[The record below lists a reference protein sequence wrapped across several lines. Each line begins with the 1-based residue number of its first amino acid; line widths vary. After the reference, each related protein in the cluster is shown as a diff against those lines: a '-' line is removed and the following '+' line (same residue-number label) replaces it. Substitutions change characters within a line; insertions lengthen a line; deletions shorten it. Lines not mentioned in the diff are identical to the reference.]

1 MAQIFLPETANKIYG
16 MLNLPADAWQGAVEQ
31 LKPGHT
37 ISTAEILFE
46 KITDEMVEAERQ
58 KLQPAENLTN
68 TNFPPMKELISFD
81 DFTKMDLRLGKVIA
95 AKKMENADKLLV
107 LTVLTGIDERTIV
120 SGIAMHY
127 TAEEIV
133 GKSVVVLMN
142 LAPRKIRGVESHG
155 MLLMAENEE
164 GKLSALVS
172 ERGFEEGP
180 TIS

>member
-1 MAQIFLPETANKIYG
+1 
-16 MLNLPADAWQGAVEQ
+16 
-31 LKPGHT
+31 
-37 ISTAEILFE
+37 
-46 KITDEMVEAERQ
+46 
-58 KLQPAENLTN
+58 
-68 TNFPPMKELISFD
+68 MKELISFD

>member
-1 MAQIFLPETANKIYG
+1 
-16 MLNLPADAWQGAVEQ
+16 
-31 LKPGHT
+31 
-37 ISTAEILFE
+37 
-46 KITDEMVEAERQ
+46 
-58 KLQPAENLTN
+58 
-68 TNFPPMKELISFD
+68 MKDLISFD

-95 AKKMENADKLLV
+95 AQKMENADKLLM
-107 LTVLTGIDERTIV
+107 LTVNTGIDERTIV
-120 SGIAMHY
+120 SGIALHY
-127 TAEEIV
+127 SVEEIV

-164 GKLSALVS
+164 GTLSALVS

>member
-1 MAQIFLPETANKIYG
+1 
-16 MLNLPADAWQGAVEQ
+16 
-31 LKPGHT
+31 
-37 ISTAEILFE
+37 
-46 KITDEMVEAERQ
+46 
-58 KLQPAENLTN
+58 
-68 TNFPPMKELISFD
+68 
-81 DFTKMDLRLGKVIA
+81 
-95 AKKMENADKLLV
+95 MENADKLLV
-107 LTVLTGIDERTIV
+107 LTVHTGIDERTIV

-127 TAEEIV
+127 TAEEII

>member
-1 MAQIFLPETANKIYG
+1 
-16 MLNLPADAWQGAVEQ
+16 
-31 LKPGHT
+31 
-37 ISTAEILFE
+37 
-46 KITDEMVEAERQ
+46 
-58 KLQPAENLTN
+58 
-68 TNFPPMKELISFD
+68 
-81 DFTKMDLRLGKVIA
+81 MDLRLGKVIA

-127 TAEEIV
+127 TAEEII

>member
-1 MAQIFLPETANKIYG
+1 
-16 MLNLPADAWQGAVEQ
+16 MLNLPIDSWQGKVA
-31 LKPGHT
+31 PIHSGHS
-37 ISTAEILFE
+37 IHNAEILFE

-58 KLQPAENLTN
+58 KLQPASTQQNY
-68 TNFPPMKELISFD
+68 PPMKDFISFD
-81 DFTKMDLRLGKVIA
+81 DFTKMDLRLGKVTA
-95 AKKMENADKLLV
+95 AQKMENADKLLV
-107 LTVLTGIDERTIV
+107 LTVNTGIDERTIV
-120 SGIAMHY
+120 SGIALHY
-127 TAEEIV
+127 TAEEIL